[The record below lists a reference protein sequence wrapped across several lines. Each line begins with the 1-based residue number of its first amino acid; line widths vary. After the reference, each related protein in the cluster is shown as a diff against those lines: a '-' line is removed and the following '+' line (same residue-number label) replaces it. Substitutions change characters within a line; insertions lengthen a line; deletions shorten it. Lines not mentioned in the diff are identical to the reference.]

1 MTISVVL
8 TDANILFSRTLR
20 DYVLYAADEG
30 AIGVHWSSQVLAE
43 MSRNL
48 RQNLGLSQASTS
60 RLEHLMNDYIEYA
73 LVEVDPVHLA
83 AVEAVEMDAKD
94 RHVLA
99 AALSA
104 DADILLTDNI
114 KDFPAQWMAGQG
126 IELLTAGQLLTRLAE
141 DFPTRCG
148 QPTRRPCATR
158 PSPKLPFW
166 SPLRRPPASTPR
178 TQSARSPSR
187 APDVDLRL
195 ACLKRPRG
203 SARHGQAALCQLV
216 WTNRPQVS
224 APIQHGAGKRREITG
239 TGHSRH
245 ENGPLNSAS
254 DGPFPSQNNLRIR
267 SSAP

>member
-30 AIGVHWSSQVLAE
+30 AIEVRWSSQILAE

-48 RQNLGLSQASTS
+48 RENLGLSQDSTS

-73 LVEVDPVHLA
+73 L
-83 AVEAVEMDAKD
+83 VEMDAKD

-141 DFPTRCG
+141 DFPDKMRAAHEKTVRYS
-148 QPTRRPCATR
+148 PRPETAI
-158 PSPKLPFW
+158 
-166 SPLRRPPASTPR
+166 
-178 TQSARSPSR
+178 
-187 APDVDLRL
+187 
-195 ACLKRPRG
+195 
-203 SARHGQAALCQLV
+203 LV
-216 WTNRPQVS
+216 TLEVT
-224 APIQHGAGKRREITG
+224 AGKYAADAIRKVALQG
-239 TGHSRH
+239 T
-245 ENGPLNSAS
+245 
-254 DGPFPSQNNLRIR
+254 
-267 SSAP
+267 